1 MADDTIAQK
10 YNPTELNV
18 AIGLAARLQAGTV
31 TEGGNLKVTLPGT
44 TETVDLKVLKVGKID
59 PDVLPASEMVD
70 PKTQDRPP
78 MPGML
83 LDMTPIAGP
92 AAAGSSNTVAVT
104 FDSSQTIRS
113 ATAADLR
120 GYNVIPQVID
130 AYVSKFGNGEIPRL
144 NMKFSYGAQTPE
156 VLPATRQEFRAVGMD
171 AAAAAVPTTA
181 PAGTTPAPTAPRQ

>member
-31 TEGGNLKVTLPGT
+31 TEGGNLRVTLPGT
-44 TETVDLKVLKVGKID
+44 TETVDLRVLKVGKID

-70 PKTQDRPP
+70 PKTQDRAP

-104 FDSSQTIRS
+104 FDASQRIPP
-113 ATAADLR
+113 ATAATLR
-120 GYNVIPQVID
+120 GYNVNAEIID
-130 AYVSKFGNGEIPRL
+130 AYATKFGNSEIPRL
-144 NMKFSYGAQTPE
+144 NMKFSYGPTPE

-171 AAAAAVPTTA
+171 AAATAVPATA
-181 PAGTTPAPTAPRQ
+181 PAGTAPAPTAPRQ